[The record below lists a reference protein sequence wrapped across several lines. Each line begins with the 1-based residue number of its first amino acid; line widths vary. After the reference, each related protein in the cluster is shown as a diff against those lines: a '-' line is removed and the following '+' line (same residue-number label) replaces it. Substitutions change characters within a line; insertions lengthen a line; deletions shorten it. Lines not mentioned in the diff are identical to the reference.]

1 MQKEACLEIIKN
13 KEDIIQQFMVH
24 LKEKDD
30 EYVKSCRKQNDDID
44 QLIKGMARQFED
56 ARTDYADALTAIE
69 RAFTHERQGVLAR
82 NEMNIRRLFEEHSK
96 LEDEY

>member
-1 MQKEACLEIIKN
+1 MQKEACREIVKN
-13 KEDIIQQFMVH
+13 KEDIIAGFMQH

-44 QLIKGMARQFED
+44 QLIKGMAKQYED

-69 RAFTHERQGVLAR
+69 RAFTHER
-82 NEMNIRRLFEEHSK
+82 
-96 LEDEY
+96 